1 MAEKDNAPEQAP
13 ANKLSKKM
21 LFIAAGV
28 LVLLAGG
35 GVTAFM
41 LLGGD
46 KPAPQAAASGTAGG
60 GTLAANP
67 AGQAEVIGPMVDI
80 EPFIVNILDQDGTR
94 YLKAAIT
101 LEMADAKAV
110 ETVNQRMP
118 QLRDAILLL
127 IGNKTFNELSDLQG
141 KLQLRSELLDRL
153 NKILS
158 NGSVRK
164 IYFTDFVV
172 Q

>member
-1 MAEKDNAPEQAP
+1 MAEKENAPEQAP
-13 ANKLSKKM
+13 AGKLSTKM
-21 LFIAAGV
+21 LLIAAGV

-41 LLGGD
+41 LFGGE
-46 KPAPQAAASGTAGG
+46 KPAPQETAEGTGG
-60 GTLAANP
+60 GALAVTP
-67 AGQAEVIGPMVDI
+67 AGQPEVIGPMVDF
-80 EPFIVNILDQDGTR
+80 EPFIVNILDRDGTR

-101 LEMADAKAV
+101 LEMADAESVEAV
-110 ETVNQRMP
+110 KQRMP